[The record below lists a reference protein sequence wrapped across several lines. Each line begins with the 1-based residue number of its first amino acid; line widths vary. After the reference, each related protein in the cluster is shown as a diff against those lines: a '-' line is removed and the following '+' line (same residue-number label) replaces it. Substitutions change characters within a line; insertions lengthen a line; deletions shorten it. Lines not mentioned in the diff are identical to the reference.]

1 MKIAI
6 AGGGIGGLISALL
19 LRKHGYDVTIF
30 EKRNKLGGRLAFVE
44 EKGYRIDEGPT
55 IVLLPEMLTGIL
67 KEAGVSD
74 DQYELIK
81 INPLYNLQFKDGVS
95 YTKYNSAER
104 QLQEISENFPG
115 NEEGF
120 KRFMKD
126 MEIRFQLGKS
136 KFLEKSF
143 HDKRTFWTR
152 HNLQSL
158 MQLKAYKSVNTSL
171 KAYFQDEKIRQAYS
185 LQTLYIGGNPFDS
198 PALYS
203 LISYSEHQHGIYYF
217 KGGYASL
224 VTVLEKELLKQ
235 GVEVVTD
242 ANVERILSDGEKAEG
257 LIVNGKMI
265 KADSFI
271 LNGDFPLASK
281 LISQD
286 SMPSRN
292 YTPSS
297 SCVMLYFGLNK
308 IYKGA
313 LVHQFFMGSDF
324 NQHMKDIFVTKE
336 VPSDPSFYA
345 FHPSVIDS
353 SLAPEGHGVLYA
365 LIPVPSGSSIKW
377 TEQTGFIERM
387 IDRLEERGFP
397 GLRASIQWM
406 KVRTPED
413 KEMEGLF
420 QGGSFGIAPSLF
432 QSGVFRPQVKPS
444 KLSNVY
450 AAGASIH
457 PGGGVPIVMQGAK
470 LMVSAILSDHKN
482 NESEGVSLSG

>member
-19 LRKHGYDVTIF
+19 LRKNGFDVTIF

-44 EKGYRIDEGPT
+44 EQGYKIDEGPT
-55 IVLLPEMLTGIL
+55 IVLLPEMLTTIL
-67 KEAGVSD
+67 KEAGISS
-74 DQYELIK
+74 DQYELIN
-81 INPLYNLQFKDGVS
+81 INPLYKLHFKDETS
-95 YTKYNSAER
+95 YTKYNSIER
-104 QLQEISENFPG
+104 QIEEIRENFPG

-120 KRFMKD
+120 QSFMKD
-126 MEIRFQLGKS
+126 MELRFHLGKS

-152 HNLQSL
+152 QNMQTLV
-158 MQLKAYKSVNTSL
+158 QLKAYKSVNNSL
-171 KAYFQDEKIRQAYS
+171 KAYFQNEKIRQAYS
-185 LQTLYIGGNPFDS
+185 LQTLYIGGNPIES
-198 PALYS
+198 PAIYS
-203 LISYSEHQHGIYYF
+203 LISFSEHKHGIYYF

-224 VTVLEKELLKQ
+224 ISVIEKELVKQ
-235 GVEVVTD
+235 GVKVVTD
-242 ANVERILSDGEKAEG
+242 ANVDQIISNGEKADG
-257 LIVNGKMI
+257 LVVNGEMI
-265 KADSFI
+265 HADAI
-271 LNGDFPLASK
+271 VLNGDFPAASK
-281 LISQD
+281 LLAAE
-286 SMPSRN
+286 SMPPRN
-292 YTPSS
+292 YTSSS
-297 SCVMLYFGLNK
+297 SCVMLYFGLDK
-308 IYKGA
+308 VYKDSH
-313 LVHQFFMGSDF
+313 VHQFFMGSDF
-324 NQHMKDIFVTKE
+324 NQHMKEVFVTKE

-365 LIPVPSGSSIKW
+365 LIPVPSGSKINWK
-377 TEQTGFIERM
+377 EQQAFIDRM
-387 IDRLEERGFP
+387 IDQLEERGFP
-397 GLRASIQWM
+397 GLRKSIQWM

-413 KEMEGLF
+413 KMMEGLF

-470 LMVSAILSDHKN
+470 LMVSALLEDAENDKSK
-482 NESEGVSLSG
+482 GVRLSG

>member
-6 AGGGIGGLISALL
+6 AGGGIGGLISALM

-44 EKGYRIDEGPT
+44 EQGYRIDEGPT
-55 IVLLPEMLTGIL
+55 IVLLPEMLTEIL
-67 KEAGVSD
+67 QEAGVSD
-74 DQYELIK
+74 DQYELIN
-81 INPLYNLQFKDGVS
+81 INPLYKLQFKDGAS

-115 NEEGF
+115 NEDGF
-120 KRFMKD
+120 RTFMKD

-152 HNLQSL
+152 HNLQTL
-158 MQLKAYKSVNTSL
+158 MQLKAYKSVNNSL

-185 LQTLYIGGNPFDS
+185 LQTLYIGGNPLDS

-203 LISYSEHQHGIYYF
+203 LISFSEHQHGIYYL

-235 GVEVVTD
+235 GVEIVKN
-242 ANVERILSDGEKAEG
+242 ANVERVLSDGEKAEG
-257 LIVNGKMI
+257 LIVNGNVI
-265 KADSFI
+265 KADSFV
-271 LNGDFPLASK
+271 LNGDFPGASK
-281 LISQD
+281 LIAQE
-286 SMPSRN
+286 SMPPRN

-308 IYKGA
+308 VYKDA

-324 NQHMKDIFVTKE
+324 NQHMKEIFVTKE

-345 FHPSVIDS
+345 FHPSVIDP

-365 LIPVPSGSSIKW
+365 LIPVPSGSSINWK
-377 TEQTGFIERM
+377 EQKSFIEKM
-387 IDRLEERGFP
+387 IGQLEERGFP
-397 GLRASIQWM
+397 GLRESIQWM

-470 LMVSAILSDHKN
+470 LMVSAILSDHENK
-482 NESEGVSLSG
+482 ESEGVSLSG